1 VGGGV
6 GEGGDMVGVG
16 GGGGG
21 DILYYTRSYR
31 FSSLCDG
38 GRQMTDYHR
47 IALACLGAVLTIAV
61 ICVVGH
67 ELFGWLSTH

>member
-1 VGGGV
+1 
-6 GEGGDMVGVG
+6 
-16 GGGGG
+16 
-21 DILYYTRSYR
+21 
-31 FSSLCDG
+31 
-38 GRQMTDYHR
+38 MTDYHR